1 MLPAGSWRIEGMN
14 IGTWQCDDDLYLD
27 EMNARRRDLAVL
39 ITSLWKRVFQRRPT
53 VAKLLSVTDPQA
65 ILSRP
70 AKTRAKLALPTRYPL
85 EISLRRSQRFTSAIF
100 RNPYDLIALFS
111 VMCNHRT
118 YPARGLDLDHAFSYL
133 ASIAGYMYAVLLT
146 CAAFSPISIIR

>member
-1 MLPAGSWRIEGMN
+1 MN

-39 ITSLWKRVFQRRPT
+39 ITRLWKRFFQRRPT

-65 ILSRP
+65 IFSSP

-85 EISLRRSQRFTSAIF
+85 EISLRPSQRFTSAIF
-100 RNPYDLIALFS
+100 
-111 VMCNHRT
+111 
-118 YPARGLDLDHAFSYL
+118 
-133 ASIAGYMYAVLLT
+133 
-146 CAAFSPISIIR
+146 